1 MENKIETKFQ
11 DNAPQRSKKKSNLF
25 TKIKNNNR
33 LKNILVVILT
43 IICIVL
49 PFGIALYLAFVIR
62 IRCTL
67 NHKIHI
73 KILKSLIHLKR
84 TRKILKSYL
93 RP

>member
-1 MENKIETKFQ
+1 MF
-11 DNAPQRSKKKSNLF
+11 
-25 TKIKNNNR
+25 
-33 LKNILVVILT
+33 KNILVVILT

-62 IRCTL
+62 IQCSL
-67 NHKIHI
+67 NHKINI
-73 KILKSLIHLKR
+73 KILKLSIRLKK

>member
-1 MENKIETKFQ
+1 M
-11 DNAPQRSKKKSNLF
+11 DNTPTQKRREKNNNLF
-25 TKIKNNNR
+25 TRIKKNNR

-43 IICIVL
+43 LICIVL
-49 PFGIALYLAFVIR
+49 PFGIALYLAVVIR

>member
-1 MENKIETKFQ
+1 MDNKSE
-11 DNAPQRSKKKSNLF
+11 PHSNEKNSNFF
-25 TKIKNNNR
+25 TKLKNNNR

-62 IRCTL
+62 IQCSL
-67 NHKIHI
+67 NTKIHV
-73 KILKSLIHLKR
+73 KILKSLIRLKK

>member
-1 MENKIETKFQ
+1 MDNKSE
-11 DNAPQRSKKKSNLF
+11 PQSNEKNSNFF
-25 TKIKNNNR
+25 TKLKNNNR

-62 IRCTL
+62 IQCSL
-67 NHKIHI
+67 NTKIHVR
-73 KILKSLIHLKR
+73 ILKSLIRLKK